1 MFPPFINSFGD
12 QVTAVLIN
20 SIGTILAS
28 VLNTFFGSVVT
39 TVITPLLKNLA
50 AAFGGGGM

>member
-20 SIGTILAS
+20 SIGTILAG
-28 VLNTFFGSVVT
+28 VLNAFYSN
-39 TVITPLLKNLA
+39 VITTIVAPILKSFA
-50 AAFGGGGM
+50 AGLGIGTT

>member
-20 SIGTILAS
+20 SIGTILAG
-28 VLNTFFGSVVT
+28 VLNAFFSNVIT
-39 TVITPLLKNLA
+39 TVVGPLLKSFA
-50 AAFGGGGM
+50 AGLGVATP

>member
-20 SIGTILAS
+20 SIGTILAG
-28 VLNTFFGSVVT
+28 VLNAAFSSFVVT
-39 TVITPLLKNLA
+39 FLTPLLKSLA
-50 AAFGGGGM
+50 AAFGIGTT

>member
-20 SIGTILAS
+20 SIGTILAG
-28 VLNTFFGSVVT
+28 VLNAFFSNVIT
-39 TVITPLLKNLA
+39 TVVAPLLKGFA
-50 AAFGGGGM
+50 AGLGVGTM